1 MKQHVLMNKKTGD
14 LLLGQ
19 RCWLG
24 IDEPF
29 DDITPGGYSIAFAG
43 DWDGWLI
50 FHPSKAWG
58 GHWLF
63 FNRKCE
69 AWFENLGEL

>member
-19 RCWLG
+19 KCWLG

-29 DDITPGGYSIAFAG
+29 VDITPSGYSIAFVG
-43 DWDGWLI
+43 DFDGWLI
-50 FHPSKAWG
+50 FHPNEMWG

-69 AWFENLGEL
+69 EWFESLGEL